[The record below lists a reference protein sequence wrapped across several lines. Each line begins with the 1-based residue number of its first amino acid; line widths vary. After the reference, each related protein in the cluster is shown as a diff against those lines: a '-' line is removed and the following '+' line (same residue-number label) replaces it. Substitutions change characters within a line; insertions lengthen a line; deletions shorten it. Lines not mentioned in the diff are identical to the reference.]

1 MTAPIRV
8 LLADDQPL
16 IRSGVAAV
24 LGSAPDIT
32 VVGQAGDGSEA
43 VRLAQLHR
51 PDVVLMDLRMPVL
64 DGIAATRAITAQ
76 PALAG
81 VRILVLTTFD
91 NDRNVL
97 LALRAGASGFVGKG
111 SEPADL
117 IQAVRVVAAG
127 DALLSPRATRALVED
142 YVLGGADPGP
152 PYDEAAD
159 ARAAFGQ
166 LTERELELVSWV
178 ALGSSNAEIAAALVL
193 SPLTVKT
200 HVNRAMA
207 KVGARDRAQLV
218 VLAYRTGLVHP
229 RTRRPGPPG
238 PA

>member
-1 MTAPIRV
+1 MTTPIRV

-16 IRSGVAAV
+16 IRSGVAAM
-24 LGSAPDIT
+24 LGAAPDIV

-43 VRLAQLHR
+43 LRLAQLHR

-81 VRILVLTTFD
+81 VRIVVLTTFE

-97 LALRAGASGFVGKG
+97 LALRAGASGFIGKG
-111 SEPADL
+111 AEPAELLD
-117 IQAVRVVAAG
+117 AVRVVAAG

-142 YVLGGADPGP
+142 YVTSGADPGSSD
-152 PYDEAAD
+152 DEAD
-159 ARAAFGQ
+159 ARAAFEQ
-166 LTERELELVSWV
+166 LTERELELVTWV

-229 RTRRPGPPG
+229 RARPPG
-238 PA
+238 PRG

>member
-16 IRSGVAAV
+16 IRSGVAAM
-24 LGSAPDIT
+24 LGAAPDIT

-43 VRLAQLHR
+43 IRLAQLHR

-81 VRILVLTTFD
+81 VRIVVLTTFE

-97 LALRAGASGFVGKG
+97 LALRAGASGFIGKG
-111 SEPADL
+111 AEPADL
-117 IQAVRVVAAG
+117 LDAVRVVAAG

-142 YVLGGADPGP
+142 YVTGGADPGSSD
-152 PYDEAAD
+152 DEAD
-159 ARAAFGQ
+159 ARAAFEQ
-166 LTERELELVSWV
+166 LTERELELVTWV

-200 HVNRAMA
+200 HINRAMA

-229 RTRRPGPPG
+229 RTRPPG
-238 PA
+238 PRG

>member
-1 MTAPIRV
+1 V
-8 LLADDQPL
+8 LIVDDQPL
-16 IRSGVAAV
+16 IRSGVAAM
-24 LGSAPDIT
+24 LGAAPD
-32 VVGQAGDGSEA
+32 VVVVAQAGDGSEA
-43 VRLAQLHR
+43 IRLAHQHL

-76 PALAG
+76 PILAG
-81 VRILVLTTFD
+81 VRVVVLTTFED
-91 NDRNVL
+91 DRNVL

-111 SEPADL
+111 AEPADL
-117 IQAVRVVAAG
+117 LDAVRVVAAG

-142 YVLGGADPGP
+142 YVLGGGDPGP
-152 PYDEAAD
+152 PDEDEAD

-166 LTERELELVSWV
+166 LTERELELVTWV
-178 ALGSSNAEIAAALVL
+178 ALGFSNAEIAAALVL

-229 RTRRPGPPG
+229 RSRPPG
-238 PA
+238 PRS